1 MEEKAHARHLGIW
14 QGEFTEPAQWRK
26 QQKAASLAIAG
37 STGSTLQQPAGGTAA
52 AAATG
57 SSVGGSGSGGRGAS
71 SPAAAGVTLP
81 MMQSFAAVSGLPGQ
95 AIQQQQQQPVSLVPS
110 AAAPGVCSGALI
122 KGNINSKG
130 GKVYHTPLSGQYGR
144 VEIDESKGERYFC
157 SEEEALAA
165 GWRPALK

>member
-57 SSVGGSGSGGRGAS
+57 SSVGSGGRGAS

-81 MMQSFAAVSGLPGQ
+81 MKQSFAAVSGLPGQ

-130 GKVYHTPLSGQYGR
+130 SKVYHTPLSGQYGR